1 MDNQKLSII
10 VPVYNIAPYLDEC
23 LASLCGQTYENVE
36 IICIDD
42 GSSDGSLDCLR
53 AWEAKDSRVV
63 VVSQPNSG
71 VSRARNHGLDV
82 ATGDYVAFVDGD
94 DYIDRDAVEKIMT
107 AAVTHDADIVIFG
120 GRAFPETA
128 WVTEVFGPRNV
139 ARSGDGASMI
149 FEERGCIPSAAN
161 KAYRRSLI
169 ENAHL
174 RFCET
179 LVLGED
185 TSLQF
190 LIFPLAHTFVF
201 LSDRL
206 YHYRF
211 ERAGSAVTEGF
222 KKRFEQLS
230 RHVDVLRYICQEWSE
245 RGYLAS
251 RKTELL
257 EALGFIWN
265 DYDALDAADRIP
277 FAQAFCE
284 VFYTY
289 FAPEDIQP
297 PMSRR
302 NQFRYT
308 LFLELGQQD
317 VSDDQVR
324 RATRRY
330 QRQMQLVRM
339 NQWRM
344 NLVHKLR
351 GA

>member
-1 MDNQKLSII
+1 MDNLKLSII
-10 VPVYNIAPYLDEC
+10 VPVYNIAPYVDEC
-23 LASLCGQTYENVE
+23 LDSLCGQTYENIE

-42 GSSDGSLDCLR
+42 GSTDGSLEHVRL
-53 AWEAKDSRVV
+53 WEAKDSRVR

-71 VSRARNHGLDV
+71 VSHARNKGLDL

-107 AAVTHDADIVIFG
+107 AASEHKADIVIFG

-128 WVTEVFGPRNV
+128 WVTEVFGPRDV
-139 ARSGDGASMI
+139 VRSGDGATMI

-161 KAYRRSLI
+161 KAYRRELI

-179 LVLGED
+179 LILGED

-222 KKRFEQLS
+222 KKRAQQLS
-230 RHVDVLRYICQEWSE
+230 RHVDVLAYICSEWDQ
-245 RGYLAS
+245 RGYLPS

-265 DYDALDAADRIP
+265 DFDELEPDDRIP

-289 FAPEDIQP
+289 FTPEDIKA

-308 LFLELGQQD
+308 LFLELG
-317 VSDDQVR
+317 R
-324 RATRRY
+324 LGATPRDIQHALRRY
-330 QRQMQLVRM
+330 NMRMVLVRI
-339 NQWRM
+339 NQLRM
-344 NLVHKLR
+344 NVLR
-351 GA
+351 K